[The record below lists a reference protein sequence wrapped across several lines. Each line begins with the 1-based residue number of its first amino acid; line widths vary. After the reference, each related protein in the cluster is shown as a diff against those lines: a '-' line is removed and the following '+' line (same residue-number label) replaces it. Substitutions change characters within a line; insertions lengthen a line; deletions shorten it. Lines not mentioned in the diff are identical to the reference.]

1 MFYIVMYGSVWYIFL
16 CLFFVAP
23 SYFELQADDNQP
35 EVVEV
40 PAVISVPATNDD
52 QEVNLHKL

>member
-1 MFYIVMYGSVWYIFL
+1 MYGSVWYIFL